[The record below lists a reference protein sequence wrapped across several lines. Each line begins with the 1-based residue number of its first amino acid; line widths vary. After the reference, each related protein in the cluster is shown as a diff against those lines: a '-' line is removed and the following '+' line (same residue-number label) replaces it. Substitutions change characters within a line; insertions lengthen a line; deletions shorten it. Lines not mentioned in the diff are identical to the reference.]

1 MVLTTEGDADQLT
14 VEVES
19 KTSLSQVDQMEL
31 EKQLIN
37 EIKSVIV
44 FTPRV
49 TVLLPNSIQQEGLK
63 AKRVMD
69 KRKKE

>member
-1 MVLTTEGDADQLT
+1 MSRTIL
-14 VEVES
+14 
-19 KTSLSQVDQMEL
+19 K
-31 EKQLIN
+31 N

-49 TVLLPNSIQQEGLK
+49 TVLPPNSIQQEGLK

>member
-1 MVLTTEGDADQLT
+1 

-19 KTSLSQVDQMEL
+19 KATLSQVDQTEL
-31 EKQLIN
+31 EKQLKN

-49 TVLLPNSIQQEGLK
+49 TVLPPNSIQQEGLK